1 MGNKQSAAMDK
12 ARKLIEGGMPAPA
25 AAIKAGVAVNGIYRK
40 DWWKAHQKARAQKE
54 QS

>member
-40 DWWKAHQKARAQKE
+40 DWWKALQQSQKE
-54 QS
+54 AK